1 MASCGGRGSLTG
13 NDGREKG
20 DGDVASGSDVRKEKG
35 AEAEQEGVVIDG
47 GTAAAEKKKGE
58 ASLGVAM

>member
-1 MASCGGRGSLTG
+1 MTG
-13 NDGREKG
+13 EREEK
-20 DGDVASGSDVRKEKG
+20 ASGGDVRKEKG
-35 AEAEQEGVVIDG
+35 AEAEREGVVID